1 MAQHLSRSK
10 AWVCLR
16 LDLLKQLC
24 PAVREKLFHGQF
36 PAYAYIYSVR
46 PFMRINGTSCTEIE
60 RFVLATSGQHLSVRQ
75 IDQLCRSCFGGDP
88 ELREQIL
95 AGRFEL
101 VLRENE
107 QPPDAVG
114 ASAAEKTLLREL
126 EALRKGLRRVTA
138 LAGNERLKSPAFHAQ
153 AGLVSAGILQE
164 SKSFLKTVRRLH
176 DRCEQA

>member
-1 MAQHLSRSK
+1 
-10 AWVCLR
+10 
-16 LDLLKQLC
+16 
-24 PAVREKLFHGQF
+24 
-36 PAYAYIYSVR
+36 
-46 PFMRINGTSCTEIE
+46 MRINGTSCTEIE